1 MLAIFVIYLE
11 LKFIIIIGYVDC
23 VENPFLRRND
33 STSFVDEYV
42 NLCVNELHVFV
53 DENCSVVFLHKLLC
67 AMHKRSVMFHHS
79 FHSFCGKEV
88 CTPKRPVFS

>member
-53 DENCSVVFLHKLLC
+53 DENCSVVFSPQIALRHAQAIGDVSPQFPQLLWKGSSHPK
-67 AMHKRSVMFHHS
+67 MSS
-79 FHSFCGKEV
+79 F
-88 CTPKRPVFS
+88 

>member
-1 MLAIFVIYLE
+1 MLAIFVICLE
-11 LKFIIIIGYVDC
+11 LKFVIIIGYVDC

-53 DENCSVVFLHKLLC
+53 DENCS
-67 AMHKRSVMFHHS
+67 
-79 FHSFCGKEV
+79 G
-88 CTPKRPVFS
+88 VFSPQIALPRTQAIGDVSPRFPQLLWKGSSHPEMPSF

>member
-1 MLAIFVIYLE
+1 MLAIFVICLE
-11 LKFIIIIGYVDC
+11 LKFVIIIGYVDC

-53 DENCSVVFLHKLLC
+53 DENCSVVFSPQIALRRTQAIGDVSPQFPQLLWKGSSHPQ
-67 AMHKRSVMFHHS
+67 MSS
-79 FHSFCGKEV
+79 F
-88 CTPKRPVFS
+88 

>member
-42 NLCVNELHVFV
+42 NLCVNELHGFV
-53 DENCSVVFLHKLLC
+53 DENCSVVFSPQIALPRTQAIGDVSPQFPQLLWKGSSHPQ
-67 AMHKRSVMFHHS
+67 MSS
-79 FHSFCGKEV
+79 F
-88 CTPKRPVFS
+88 